1 MMISVCFATTVS
13 CQYANLEFV
22 ENKGQWEPQ
31 IKYKGVMNNG
41 AFFLTDNGFTVVLND
56 NDDLAGMA
64 DFFHGHFHDSVGV
77 QPKSKHSVSENQSV
91 TVRSHAYNVKFLNAD
106 FSEIVPDKPIESY
119 NNYFQG
125 NDANKWKGNCKI
137 FQAVTYRNIY
147 PGIDVRYYTNEGK
160 LKYDIIVH
168 PGADASRLIMQYEGV
183 DKLLLKE
190 GQLVVKTSVGDVKE
204 LIPYSYQV
212 INGQKKE
219 VNSSFRVAGN
229 LVKFNL
235 ENYSKANT
243 LIIDPTLIFST
254 FTGSS
259 SDNWGYTATYGPDGS
274 FYAGGIVFGAG
285 FPTSSGAFQT
295 TYNGGIDEG
304 ERGGFDIGIMKF
316 TPNGSNRIYATYIGG
331 SVNEH
336 PHSMVVD
343 PAGNLII
350 AGRTSSP
357 NYPTTLPT
365 IGPGGGYDI
374 ILTKLNATGTALIG
388 SRKIGGSRT
397 DGINIRSKYST
408 PFGVET
414 LRRNYGDDS
423 RSEVVIDESGD
434 ILLASNTQ
442 SSDFPTTSGAFQ
454 TALKGRQDAV
464 FIKASPDLS
473 NVLFSSLLG
482 GDGDDAAFVL
492 ATNPSNGN
500 IYLGGNTTSNN
511 LPGDKTG
518 VIHSTFQGGQ
528 TDGFVSII
536 TSSGTLLK
544 TSYWGTAGNDM
555 IYGIQF
561 DKFAFPYIMG
571 TTSVTWPV
579 VNAPFSQTGGKQFI
593 SKLKPD
599 LSDYVY
605 STNFGT
611 NAANP
616 NISPIAFLVDRC
628 ENVYVSGWGGNV
640 NSGSPGYPNS
650 GTLGLSV
657 TPDAEQNSTDNSDFY
672 FFVLEKNATRQL
684 YGSFFGQNGGTGEHV
699 DGGTSRFD
707 RNGVIYQ
714 AMCANCG
721 RDVAFP
727 TTPGVWS
734 PTNGSSNCNLA
745 AVKIAF
751 NLSGVAGSVKSSIA
765 GSTNDTVGCVP
776 LTVTFRDTIAVGKK
790 YVWIFGDGSR
800 DTTSIPTS
808 SHTYKA
814 IGSYPV
820 MLISID
826 SSKCN
831 IADTA
836 RTNIS
841 VKTFKAY
848 LNFNY
853 KKLAPC
859 DSFNYEFY
867 NTSFALPAVRP
878 FSATSFV
885 WDFDDNST
893 PLVAGLNTVRH
904 SFPGPGTYNIKLL
917 LQDTNFC
924 NAPADTT
931 KQLRISTNVKAIFT
945 TPLKGCAPYNA
956 LFSNVSD
963 GGSIFFWSFGD
974 GGTSN
979 QSSPT
984 HLYVAPGT
992 YTVKLTVIDSG
1003 TCNIIDSTSSI
1014 VTVEDKPTASFFYVP
1029 NPPQENTPIIF
1040 TNTSINATRYLWDFG
1055 DGETLNTVNRD
1066 DVSHTYNVTDTFQA
1080 MLVAFNNSGCSD
1092 TARTFIAA
1100 KALPLLDVPNAFT
1113 PNGDGVNDRVFVRGY
1128 GIAKMTWRI
1137 YNRWGTIV
1145 FETTDRKQGWDGT
1158 YKGQV
1163 QPLEVY
1169 HYTLDVE
1176 FFDKKRYQKTGDI
1189 TLLK

>member
-1 MMISVCFATTVS
+1 MISVCFGTTVRS
-13 CQYANLEFV
+13 QYGNLEFV
-22 ENKGQWEPQ
+22 ENKGQWDSQ
-31 IKYKGVMNNG
+31 VKFKGAMNNG
-41 AFFLTDNGFTVVLND
+41 AFFLTDKGFTVVLND
-56 NDDLAGMA
+56 NNDLAELA
-64 DFFHGHFHDSVGV
+64 DFFHGHLHDSAAVE
-77 QPKSKHSVSENQSV
+77 PKSKRSIPDRQSV
-91 TVRSHAYNVKFLNAD
+91 TVRSHAYDVKFLNAD
-106 FSEIVPDKPIESY
+106 LSEIVPDKPIDSY
-119 NNYFQG
+119 NNYFLG
-125 NDANKWKGNCKI
+125 NDATKWKSNCKI
-137 FQAVTYRNIY
+137 FQAITYKNIY
-147 PGIDVRYYTNEGK
+147 PGIDVRYYTNDGK
-160 LKYDIIVH
+160 LKYDVIIH
-168 PGADASRLIMQYEGV
+168 PGADASKLIMQYEGV
-183 DKLLLKE
+183 DKLQIKE
-190 GQLVVKTSVGDVKE
+190 GQLVIKTSVGDVKE
-204 LIPYSYQV
+204 LTPYSYQL

-219 VNSSFRVAGN
+219 IKSSFRVAGK
-229 LVKFNL
+229 LVKFDL
-235 ENYSKANT
+235 ENYSKSNT
-243 LIIDPTLIFST
+243 IIIDPTLIFST
-254 FTGSS
+254 FTGST
-259 SDNWGYTATYGPDGS
+259 SDNWGYTATYGPDAS
-274 FYAGGIVFGAG
+274 FYAGGIVFGDG
-285 FPTSSGAFQT
+285 FPTSSGAYQT

-316 TPNGSNRIYATYIGG
+316 SANGALRMYATYIGG

-343 PAGNLII
+343 PIGNLII

-397 DGINIRSKYST
+397 DGINIRSKYAT

-423 RSEVVIDESGD
+423 RSEVIIDENGD

-442 SSDFPTTSGAFQ
+442 SSDFPTTSNAFQ

-464 FIKASPDLS
+464 FIKANSDLS
-473 NVLFSSLLG
+473 TVLFSSLYG

-511 LPGDKTG
+511 LLGDKTG
-518 VIHSTFQGGQ
+518 VLFPTYQGGQ
-528 TDGFVSII
+528 TDGFVAIVSP
-536 TSSGTLLK
+536 GGNLLK
-544 TSYWGTAGNDM
+544 TSYWGTTGNDM

-561 DKFAFPYIMG
+561 DKFSFPYIMG
-571 TTSVTWPV
+571 TTSVSWPV
-579 VNAPFSQTGGKQFI
+579 INAPFAQAGGKQFI
-593 SKLKPD
+593 SKLRPD
-599 LSDYVY
+599 LSGFVY

-640 NSGSPGYPNS
+640 NGGTPGYPNS

-714 AMCANCG
+714 ALCANCG

-734 PTNGSSNCNLA
+734 PTNGSTNCNLA

-751 NLSGVAGSVKSSIA
+751 NLSGVASSVKSSIA

-776 LTVTFRDTIAVGKK
+776 LTVTFRDTIGAGKR
-790 YVWIFGDGSR
+790 YIWIYGDGTR
-800 DTTSIPTS
+800 DTTNTPTS

-814 IGSYPV
+814 IGNYPV

-836 RTNIS
+836 RTSIS
-841 VKTFKAY
+841 VKTFKAF
-848 LNFNY
+848 LNFSFQ
-853 KKLAPC
+853 KLAPC
-859 DSFNYEFY
+859 DSFNYEFT
-867 NTSFALPAVRP
+867 NTSFASPAVRP
-878 FSATSFV
+878 FSANSFV

-893 PLVAGLNTVRH
+893 PLVAGLNNVRH
-904 SFPGPGTYNIKLL
+904 SFPGPGIYNIKLML
-917 LQDTNFC
+917 RDTNFC
-924 NAPADTT
+924 NAPTDTT

-956 LFSNVSD
+956 IFTNVSD

-984 HLYVAPGT
+984 HLYAAPGT

-1014 VTVEDKPTASFFYVP
+1014 VTVDGKPTASFFYVP

-1040 TNTSINATRYLWDFG
+1040 TNTSINATRYLWVFG
-1055 DGETLNTVNRD
+1055 DGESINTTSRD
-1066 DVSHTYNVTDTFQA
+1066 DVSHTYNVSDTFQA
-1080 MLVAFNNSGCSD
+1080 MLVAYNNSGCSD
-1092 TARTFIAA
+1092 TARALIAA
-1100 KALPLLDVPNAFT
+1100 KALPLLDVSNAFT
-1113 PNGDGVNDRVFVRGY
+1113 PNGDGVNDLVFVRGY
-1128 GIAKMTWRI
+1128 GISKMTWRI

-1145 FETTDRKQGWDGT
+1145 FETTDRKQGWDGY
-1158 YKGQV
+1158 YKGQL

-1189 TLLK
+1189 TLIK